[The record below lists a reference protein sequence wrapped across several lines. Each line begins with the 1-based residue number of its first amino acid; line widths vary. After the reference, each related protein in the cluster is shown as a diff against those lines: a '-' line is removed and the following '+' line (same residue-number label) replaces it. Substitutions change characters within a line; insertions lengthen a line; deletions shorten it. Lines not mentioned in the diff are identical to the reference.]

1 MLRNISYNNLKIR
14 SEINHLVGSPFTI
27 LKRIK
32 IGGVGSP
39 KYIISQT
46 DSKINNLLNLDNN
59 INQCNI
65 EIRPKGIIIS
75 FRSLLETYA
84 LTIPFYKLK
93 MFKGKSNEYS
103 IYKDEYFIKVVAKKI
118 MNMNSLKKLINLNY
132 LIKYFCDHTSNT
144 SPTTIFYCLYVGL
157 YNL

>member
-1 MLRNISYNNLKIR
+1 MLRNISYNNSKIR
-14 SEINHLVGSPFTI
+14 SEIDHLVGNSFTI

-32 IGGVGSP
+32 VGGVGSP

-65 EIRPKGIIIS
+65 EIRPKGIIIC

-103 IYKDEYFIKVVAKKI
+103 IYKDEYFIKILAKKNNEHEFI
-118 MNMNSLKKLINLNY
+118 KKINKLKL
-132 LIKYFCDHTSNT
+132 SN
-144 SPTTIFYCLYVGL
+144 
-157 YNL
+157 

>member
-1 MLRNISYNNLKIR
+1 MLRNISYNNSKIK
-14 SEINHLVGSPFTI
+14 SEINNLLGNPFTI

-32 IGGVGSP
+32 LGGIGSP
-39 KYIISQT
+39 KYIILQT

-65 EIRPKGIIIS
+65 EIRPKGIIIC

-103 IYKDEYFIKVVAKKI
+103 IYKDEYFIKILAKKNNEHEFI
-118 MNMNSLKKLINLNY
+118 KKINKLKL
-132 LIKYFCDHTSNT
+132 SN
-144 SPTTIFYCLYVGL
+144 
-157 YNL
+157 